1 MSKQKQT
8 PQKQKQTTLFQ
19 TWGYEGNPS
28 QSTSQVGEGLPN
40 KSINDGEADLFSDDD
55 EMLAMAMEQSLVEY
69 QGSLGAPSVPSAT
82 PLEQLPGFDV
92 SAGATWI
99 YPTNYPVREYQFD
112 IVKSC
117 LFQNTLVCL
126 PTGLGKT
133 LIAAVVMYNFYRWY
147 PQGKIVFMAPTKP
160 LVGQQ
165 IEACFNI
172 MGIPQEDTMEM
183 TGSVNVAKRAEGWK
197 EKRVF
202 FLTPQVMSNDL
213 SRGLFPARDVKLLV
227 VDEAHKAQGEYAYCL
242 VARELA
248 RTGSNFR
255 VMALSATPGN
265 DIEAVKYMLTS
276 LYISY
281 IELRSEDSPDVTPY
295 THERK
300 LEKIVIPM
308 SEEILEIKRKFLE
321 IMEIYTKRLSTAGAI
336 RGSHEPTNFT
346 KYAILE
352 KRNEFRQNPPDVL
365 SNKGMVEADFAT
377 LISLYHAYDLL
388 LIHGMRPFFKFMTKD
403 TEEDRNAKRIRAE
416 LGRVPQWRDILAHL
430 TERFSGDANF
440 SMNQSKPLLTQTATA
455 VNGEEMVISHPKIE
469 KLKDVV
475 VEHFNKFK
483 EDGKDTRVMIF
494 SQFRE
499 SVDEIVACLATFKP
513 LVKPMKFVGQA
524 GTVAKKGLTQ
534 KEQIE
539 VVRRFREGGY
549 NTLVATCVGEE
560 GLDIGEVDLIVCFD
574 VTNSPIQMVQR
585 MGRTGRKREG
595 RIVVLVAQG
604 KEESTYNRNMFK
616 KKTINKAI
624 LEKDRLAHSL
634 YDNSP
639 RMVPRGLEPKC
650 HKMKMIVNE
659 FKGRHQG
666 GGGSKGKG
674 QIGITGM
681 LKKVNKYDVF
691 RTNCGFLSEEE
702 TERWGQLYKF
712 GGSVKTLE
720 KPREVWLRKEEGGG
734 IGGGSRNDGTTF
746 NLSEYHLWQKGD
758 QHRRFVGPGRLSSTY
773 TRILAVV
780 GDPAK
785 LAAAVSA
792 SQAAPRLAEPVTDNY
807 MPSNREE
814 DILDREKSQTQSKN
828 NIFNYFKP
836 KQIQGDKKVLTKVVD
851 LTTLSD
857 DDDFV
862 EEDIYIEEPVQNQS
876 RLVSTPTYKERKI
889 ETPFRN
895 NEVIKDD
902 VAKSPSFDE
911 VHSPETKLIQDLFE
925 DCDSGLGLEAPSQS
939 PPLPDFQKLIDFP
952 PTQEEV
958 DNFDVKAAIREAKE
972 RIFGKHIKKL
982 DLGILGFDE
991 PKQIGQIEDII
1002 AMPNIQNDSM
1012 ADLFDG
1018 SENDSF
1024 FDNVAEGDD
1033 KKFEEAKNGK
1043 RDPFGCDSE
1052 FDKQTEIAMKMSLAE
1067 VENNK
1072 KVTPIKNANQT
1083 ANFDLGSPFVSPQNS
1098 QRNEPISSPVF
1109 IKKRILTG
1117 EEEDTISALPIPSI
1131 STLATRLKLQSST
1144 PLPGKRTAPGS
1155 LSKHQPQDLT
1165 PITHRERNP
1174 TSVMRNAPTLPRIH
1188 PSLGR
1193 DLPVNESTSP
1203 RLASKLRKA
1212 APPPPS
1218 GICSTPPAGTSRAK
1232 LTDDM
1237 FGSSDDEIFNMVDNE
1252 GGVPLPQDDETMFS
1266 ATQLVS
1272 MVNKTSSGNS
1282 ESHSHVKNKKGEK
1295 GKPKKK
1301 LSDVFAHEESK
1312 SYIIE
1317 KSYMEKV
1324 GEKLEND
1331 IQKAIQE
1338 SLKDGIVHEA
1348 EGGKKAVECPNQ
1360 DDDVNAMFD
1369 LSLSDDMFA
1378 SQEIRD
1384 DPKNDASGE
1393 ASSNLLA
1400 GLNIKNGNPITN
1412 ESSNLLVRHESEKD
1426 DENTNIS
1433 TQSEVS
1439 SQNLLDQEESLD
1451 LLQDDGAD
1459 IKPQDDGAD
1468 NKSQV
1473 DGADNKPQVDG
1484 ADNKLPEI
1492 AANPGPSLATTA
1504 KSSCPVCNAFV
1515 DGDINVHLDL
1525 CLNGVLL
1532 EQLSQ
1537 ENSFDEVRA
1546 GTAAAPTREE
1556 DALMSPVMTGRV
1568 RGKSRAL
1575 ESSDEDSPAG
1585 KYKEKGREKRDDR
1598 STAKEEDDSP
1608 IVRSRGGKRSN
1619 MVLASQASPM
1629 GRGRRSSSDDDSPIA
1644 RGRGGRRGMVLSS
1657 QMPGN
1662 DTRGMST
1669 VHSISS
1675 SSNDTIT
1682 KAVMISD
1689 DSIVEPERLKKKK
1702 RKCEF
1707 LEHEASVSGED
1718 SGDDDEEDDDKYDE
1732 SFVDDASQA
1741 NGDQEMYL
1749 RSVKS
1754 PTFKHPA
1761 ARPRKMRPITDSIF
1775 SQVPDEDDDAYEDD
1789 SFCVGSQEVEYE
1801 TEMDTLDLL
1810 DYQAEN
1816 GKSCKRKRDEDH
1828 NSGKG
1833 KKKRKRILNMS
1844 SDDET
1849 VLGSTLLNSSARETT
1864 VPGSPLLKSPINPKT
1879 SSDKE
1884 EREKQ
1889 ERLMKQKQRKEEFQ
1903 RNQENKNNK
1912 PETENAYFDL
1922 DDFDD
1927 DFESQDLLD
1936 GNNDSSVANNSKMF
1950 LKPDLTDSIN
1960 AAEKVT
1966 VIVATG
1972 EVNKVPEIISTLK
1985 HTHKCNV
1992 KVMISL
1998 GASFILSQRMCAQ
2011 RIMESDFSSGTYRP
2025 KLLERLVTM
2034 REQYEKVL
2042 LIIESEKVKPG
2053 ERARH
2058 VARTKYLDRTIGELC
2073 HTRVQVLH
2081 TTSQATTAAAM
2092 ADCAAREASKKF
2104 GLPFASVELTVS
2116 QVEMVSWY
2124 QKLPGVGLGAAIH
2137 LAVVFPTIRDLAAAK
2152 LETLMTRGNL
2162 GRERA
2167 GEIVRFISR
2176 EFQPDPTEFE
2186 PL

>member
-1 MSKQKQT
+1 MS
-8 PQKQKQTTLFQ
+8 KQKQTTLFQ

-28 QSTSQVGEGLPN
+28 QSTSQDGDGLPS
-40 KSINDGEADLFSDDD
+40 KSCNDGEADLFSDDD
-55 EMLAMAMEQSLVEY
+55 EMLAAAMEQSLVEY
-69 QGSLGAPSVPSAT
+69 QSTQGAQVLASPSAT

-92 SAGATWI
+92 SAGSTWI

-172 MGIPQEDTMEM
+172 MGIPQKDTMEM
-183 TGSVNVAKRAEGWK
+183 TGSVNVAKRADGWK
-197 EKRVF
+197 DKRVF

-248 RTGSNFR
+248 RTGANFR

-265 DIEAVKYMLTS
+265 DIEAVKYMLSS

-308 SEEILEIKRKFLE
+308 SVEILEIKEKFLG

-336 RGSHEPTNFT
+336 KGNHNPTNFT
-346 KYAILE
+346 KFAILE

-377 LISLYHAYDLL
+377 LISLYHAYDQL
-388 LIHGMRPFFKFMTKD
+388 LIHGMRSFFRFMTKE

-416 LGRVPQWRDILAHL
+416 LGRIPQWRDILAHL
-430 TERFSGDANF
+430 TEKFSGDANI
-440 SMNQSKPLLTQTATA
+440 SKLNQSKPLLTQRNDSTAA
-455 VNGEEMVISHPKIE
+455 NGEEEEMVISHPKIE
-469 KLKDVV
+469 KLRDVV

-499 SVDEIVACLATFKP
+499 SVDEIVACLASFRP

-524 GTVAKKGLTQ
+524 GAPGKKGLTQ

-539 VVRRFREGGY
+539 VVKRFREGGY

-595 RIVVLVAQG
+595 RIVVLVSQG
-604 KEESTYNRNMFK
+604 KEENTYNRNMFK
-616 KKTINKAI
+616 KKIINKAI
-624 LEKDRLAHSL
+624 QEKDRLSNSL

-659 FKGRHQG
+659 FQGRHQGG

-674 QIGITGM
+674 QMGITGM

-720 KPREVWLRKEEGGG
+720 KPRELWTRKEEER
-734 IGGGSRNDGTTF
+734 GGSRNDGTTF
-746 NLSEYHLWQKGD
+746 NLSDYHLWQKGD
-758 QHRRFVGPGRLSSTY
+758 QHRRFVGAGRLSSTY
-773 TRILAVV
+773 ARILAVV
-780 GDPAK
+780 GDPVK
-785 LAAAVSA
+785 LAAAVTA
-792 SQAAPRLAEPVTDNY
+792 SQAAPHLAEPVTENY

-814 DILDREKSQTQSKN
+814 DTLDKEKSQAKN
-828 NIFNYFKP
+828 NLLNYFKP
-836 KQIQGDKKVLTKVVD
+836 QKSQGVKKILTKVVD

-862 EEDIYIEEPVQNQS
+862 EEDVYIGEPELNQS
-876 RLVSTPTYKERKI
+876 RIICTPTYED
-889 ETPFRN
+889 RN
-895 NEVIKDD
+895 KKVIDM
-902 VAKSPSFDE
+902 AISPRYDE
-911 VHSPETKLIQDLFE
+911 VDSPEAKLVCELYE
-925 DCDSGLGLEAPSQS
+925 DFDSGLGMESPCPS
-939 PPLPDFQKLIDFP
+939 PPLPDFQKLIDHP

-958 DNFDVKAAIREAKE
+958 NNFDVKAAIREAKE

-982 DLGILGFDE
+982 DLGDLGFDE
-991 PKQIGQIEDII
+991 PKPIGQVEEII
-1002 AMPNIQNDSM
+1002 VMPNIHNDSM

-1024 FDNVAEGDD
+1024 FDNVGVGDD
-1033 KKFEEAKNGK
+1033 KKVEIAKNEENY
-1043 RDPFGCDSE
+1043 PFGNDIE
-1052 FDKQTEIAMKMSLAE
+1052 FNKQTELAIKMSLAE
-1067 VENNK
+1067 VQNK
-1072 KVTPIKNANQT
+1072 EDKIVTPIKIKNANNQT

-1098 QRNEPISSPVF
+1098 QGNKDKPFVPISSPVF
-1109 IKKRILTG
+1109 IKKIISSDSP
-1117 EEEDTISALPIPSI
+1117 EEDTLSALPIPKI
-1131 STLATRLKLQSST
+1131 SSLATKLKLESST

-1155 LSKHQPQDLT
+1155 LSKPLFSNQPQDLT
-1165 PITHRERNP
+1165 PITHRERNA
-1174 TSVMRNAPTLPRIH
+1174 TSVMRNAPTVPRNR

-1193 DLPVNESTSP
+1193 DLPVNNATSP
-1203 RLASKLRKA
+1203 CLASKIRIVK
-1212 APPPPS
+1212 PPPPS
-1218 GICSTPPAGTSRAK
+1218 GSCSTPPAGTSRAK

-1252 GGVPLPQDDETMFS
+1252 ERIHQEDETMFS

-1282 ESHSHVKNKKGEK
+1282 EIGSQVKRVEK

-1301 LSDVFAHEESK
+1301 LSDVFGHDDREEQ
-1312 SYIIE
+1312 YFAE
-1317 KSYMEKV
+1317 KSIGEKV
-1324 GEKLEND
+1324 GQKLEND
-1331 IQKAIQE
+1331 INKAIQE
-1338 SLKDGIVHEA
+1338 SLKDANIKDINVHED
-1348 EGGKKAVECPNQ
+1348 KKEAVECPNQ
-1360 DDDVNAMFD
+1360 DDVNAMFD

-1378 SQEIRD
+1378 SQETGEGT
-1384 DPKNDASGE
+1384 KSGD

-1400 GLNIKNGNPITN
+1400 GRNGDQITN
-1412 ESSNLLVRHESEKD
+1412 EGHKNDQDEES
-1426 DENTNIS
+1426 TNIA
-1433 TQSEVS
+1433 TQSKVETG
-1439 SQNLLDQEESLD
+1439 SQNLLDQDEASNESLD
-1451 LLQDDGAD
+1451 LLQNDGTE
-1459 IKPQDDGAD
+1459 
-1468 NKSQV
+1468 V
-1473 DGADNKPQVDG
+1473 E
-1484 ADNKLPEI
+1484 LPEI
-1492 AANPGPSLATTA
+1492 AANPGHSEASTA
-1504 KSSCPVCNAFV
+1504 KASCPVCNALV

-1532 EQLSQ
+1532 EKLSQ
-1537 ENSFDEVRA
+1537 EDSFAEARA
-1546 GTAAAPTREE
+1546 PPGASTREGNE
-1556 DALMSPVMTGRV
+1556 LMSPVMTGRV
-1568 RGKSRAL
+1568 RAKSRAL
-1575 ESSDEDSPAG
+1575 ESSDEDSPAP
-1585 KYKEKGREKRDDR
+1585 KGRKTNDDT
-1598 STAKEEDDSP
+1598 STVKDQSEIDDSP
-1608 IVRSRGGKRSN
+1608 IVRSRGGKRGN
-1619 MVLASQASPM
+1619 MVLSSQASPI
-1629 GRGRRSSSDDDSPIA
+1629 GRGKRSSSDDDSPIA
-1644 RGRGGRRGMVLSS
+1644 RGRGGRRGRMVLSS
-1657 QMPGN
+1657 QMPVN
-1662 DTRGMST
+1662 DTAREMST

-1682 KAVMISD
+1682 KSVMVSD
-1689 DSIVEPERLKKKK
+1689 DSIVQPERSKKKK
-1702 RKCEF
+1702 RKFGHEF
-1707 LEHEASVSGED
+1707 LEHEASVSGDD
-1718 SGDDDEEDDDKYDE
+1718 SGDDEEEDDDKYDE
-1732 SFVDDASQA
+1732 SFVDDASQS
-1741 NGDQEMYL
+1741 NVDQEMYL

-1761 ARPRKMRPITDSIF
+1761 ARPRKMRPITADIF
-1775 SQVPDEDDDAYEDD
+1775 SQVPDEEDDTYEDD
-1789 SFCVGSQEVEYE
+1789 SFCVGSQEVEYD
-1801 TEMDTLDLL
+1801 TEMDTLDML
-1810 DYQAEN
+1810 DYRAEN
-1816 GKSCKRKRDEDH
+1816 GTSCKRKRSEDN

-1849 VLGSTLLNSSARETT
+1849 VLGSTLLNSPIREKT
-1864 VPGSPLLKSPINPKT
+1864 VLGSPLLKSPLSPKT
-1879 SSDKE
+1879 SSDNANQERE
-1884 EREKQ
+1884 ER
-1889 ERLMKQKQRKEEFQ
+1889 LLKQKQRKEEFQ
-1903 RNQENKNNK
+1903 RNEQNKNNK
-1912 PETENAYFDL
+1912 PETENAFFDL
-1922 DDFDD
+1922 NDFDD

-1936 GNNDSSVANNSKMF
+1936 GNNDSSAANNSKMF

-1972 EVNKVPEIISTLK
+1972 EVNKVPEIISNLK

-1992 KVMISL
+1992 KVMTSVA
-1998 GASFILSQRMCAQ
+1998 ASFILSQRMCAQ
-2011 RIMESDFSSGTYRP
+2011 RIMEADFSSGTYRP
-2025 KLLERLVTM
+2025 KLLERLVAM

-2053 ERARH
+2053 ERGRH
-2058 VARTKYLDRTIGELC
+2058 VSRTKYLDRTVGELC

-2081 TTSQATTAAAM
+2081 TTSQANTAAAM
-2092 ADCAAREASKKF
+2092 ADCAAREANKKF

-2116 QVEMVSWY
+2116 QVEMVGWY
-2124 QKLPGVGLGAAIH
+2124 NKLPGVGLGAAIQ
-2137 LAVVFPTIRDLAAAK
+2137 LAVVFTTIRDMVTAS

-2167 GEIVRFISR
+2167 GELIRFFAR
-2176 EFQPDPTEFE
+2176 EFQPDLTEFE